1 MTSEQR
7 NEYIEDLIFYTRI
20 ARSYYER
27 LTDARLLEEWE
38 KMQLI
43 Y

>member
-1 MTSEQR
+1 MTPAQR
-7 NEYIEDLIFYTRI
+7 NEYIEDLTLHTGIPRT
-20 ARSYYER
+20 YYER

>member
-1 MTSEQR
+1 MTDEQR
-7 NEYIEDLIFYTRI
+7 NEYIEDLTHHTGIPRT
-20 ARSYYER
+20 YYEQ
-27 LTDARLLEEWE
+27 LPDARLLEEWE

>member
-1 MTSEQR
+1 MTDSQR
-7 NEYIEDLIFYTRI
+7 NEYIEDLTFYTRI
-20 ARSYYER
+20 PRTYYER